1 MVRLIYILASTFLY
15 LIPKFQ
21 GTFFSHSYSFYEW
34 ESWGC
39 GGYLDWNSNGPQSL
53 FVGLCSITD
62 PMFFPF
68 VSFHC
73 HSQMLLFN
81 SQKIKS
87 FCFFSFASF
96 APMASTNCC
105 LWVAEKP
112 GALPSGSHLLAPS
125 RAFEMGREREKER
138 LKEGRQER
146 ERQTDRKNDLLHGSY
161 PSTIQ
166 WNPNYQS
173 LI

>member
-39 GGYLDWNSNGPQSL
+39 GSYLDWNSNGPQSL

-112 GALPSGSHLLAPS
+112 GALPSGPHLLASS
-125 RAFEMGREREKER
+125 RGCFWNGEGEREREI
-138 LKEGRQER
+138 EGGKAR
-146 ERQTDRKNDLLHGSY
+146 ERKTDRQKEWFTSWILPLYDSVE
-161 PSTIQ
+161 S
-166 WNPNYQS
+166 
-173 LI
+173 